1 MRRRTT
7 ILAAVVSALLF
18 AGSAAAADQQL
29 ITALKTLGK
38 AVDDMSANMS
48 KAENDEDAELMANAT
63 RQTLAQGL
71 AYDGLKVEVKATAGF
86 CRVTLETP
94 GWNLWSE
101 AKSGKVVDHGAT
113 IH

>member
-1 MRRRTT
+1 MRSRTSV
-7 ILAAVVSALLF
+7 LAAIVIAFLF
-18 AGSAAAADQQL
+18 AGSAVADEQL

-48 KAENDEDAELMANAT
+48 KAESDADAELMADAT

-71 AYDGLKVEVKATAGF
+71 KYDGLKVEVKATAGF

-94 GWNLWSE
+94 AWILWSE
-101 AKSGKVVDHGAT
+101 AKAGKIVDHGAT
-113 IH
+113 IR